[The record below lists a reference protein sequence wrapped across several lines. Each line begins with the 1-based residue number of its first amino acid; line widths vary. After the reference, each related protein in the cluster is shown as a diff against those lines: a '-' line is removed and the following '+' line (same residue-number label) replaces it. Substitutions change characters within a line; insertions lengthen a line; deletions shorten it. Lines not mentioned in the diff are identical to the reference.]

1 VIFQGVLVGRG
12 RRYKPEQVVQV
23 LRDIEAAMAAGKT
36 TVEACRNAGIVS
48 ETYHRWRNEYCELT
62 ADQVKRTKERE
73 RENKKLRQLI
83 ADLSLEKLRL
93 KEIISG
99 DL

>member
-1 VIFQGVLVGRG
+1 MGRG
-12 RRYKPEQVVQV
+12 KRYKAEQVVQI
-23 LRDIEAAMAAGKT
+23 LRDIEAAVAAGKT
-36 TVEACRNAGIVS
+36 TGEACRSAGIVS
-48 ETYHRWRNEYCELT
+48 ETYHRWRNEFSDLS
-62 ADQVKRTKERE
+62 ADQVKKLKDLEQ
-73 RENKKLRQLI
+73 ENTKLRRLV